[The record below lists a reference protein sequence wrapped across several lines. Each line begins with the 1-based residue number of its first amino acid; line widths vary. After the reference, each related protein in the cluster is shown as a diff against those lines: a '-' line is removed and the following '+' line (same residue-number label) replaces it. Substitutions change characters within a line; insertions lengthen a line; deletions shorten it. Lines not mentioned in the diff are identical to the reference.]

1 MGTTENQLKQVILEA
16 VNEGLL
22 ILGESSRKAIY
33 FHLQNIV
40 SLKMEDIPENL
51 ETFKEG
57 LEKIFGK
64 GAETIEKSIVKTL
77 HVKLG
82 IEYKEKECSGFIE
95 CVNRAIENSK
105 VKG

>member
-1 MGTTENQLKQVILEA
+1 VGPTEDQLRQAVLEA

-40 SLKMEDIPENL
+40 ALKMEDIPENL

-57 LEKIFGK
+57 LDRMFGK
-64 GAETIEKSIVKTL
+64 GAETIEKSIIRTL
-77 HVKLG
+77 HAKLG
-82 IEYKEKECSGFIE
+82 IEYKEEECSEFVE
-95 CVNRAIENSK
+95 CVHRAIENFK
-105 VKG
+105 AKG